1 MIFCKSQVE
10 QDIQRSFGNKLINKV
25 NETNFL
31 GVIIDDQLN
40 WHGHIKQ
47 IVSKLHKN
55 YYVMKKASRLSSTS
69 SLTMLYNSL
78 CLPHMLYCSEI
89 WGRASGYL
97 LNKITLVQKKFIR
110 MVHRTCYLE
119 HTKPLFK
126 LSFILT
132 FPDLLEYAMAILMF
146 KAFHNLLPI
155 NNQNFFQIHINIR
168 SSRRKN
174 MFSIK
179 YSRANFRRMLWNA
192 LPDDITNISSIH
204 LFKDISS
211 PVICIVIKPVCL
223 GLLFVKIEVMWLCT
237 RPVLLMLLDYYT
249 CYA

>member
-1 MIFCKSQVE
+1 
-10 QDIQRSFGNKLINKV
+10 
-25 NETNFL
+25 
-31 GVIIDDQLN
+31 
-40 WHGHIKQ
+40 
-47 IVSKLHKN
+47 
-55 YYVMKKASRLSSTS
+55 
-69 SLTMLYNSL
+69 MLYNSL
-78 CLPHMLYCSEI
+78 CLPYMLYCCEI

-97 LNKITLVQKKFIR
+97 LNKITLLQKKFIR

-155 NNQNFFQIHINIR
+155 NIQFFFQIHINIR

-179 YSRANFRRMLWNA
+179 YSCTNLRRQCASNAGIRLWNA

-204 LFKDISS
+204 LFKRHIKSS
-211 PVICIVIKPVCL
+211 YL
-223 GLLFVKIEVMWLCT
+223 H
-237 RPVLLMLLDYYT
+237 
-249 CYA
+249 CY